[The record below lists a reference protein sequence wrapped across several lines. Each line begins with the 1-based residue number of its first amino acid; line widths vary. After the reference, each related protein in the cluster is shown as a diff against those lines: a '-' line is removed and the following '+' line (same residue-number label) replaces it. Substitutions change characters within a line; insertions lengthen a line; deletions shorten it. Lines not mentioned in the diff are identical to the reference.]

1 MDWPTASALLSV
13 PGAVTSGLGGKAA
26 LARKRVLVASL
37 LAGGGTA
44 LVALRLR
51 RQLQCM
57 QREQAA
63 LVAAALPPKVPTV
76 AAAAAAAAAASTA
89 AAGEG
94 TATPGD
100 GQRSGATAAVV
111 GGSGGAGEATDG
123 KAAAAAGGA
132 LVPRRRRAGVDHLFW
147 KRLAAILRVCI
158 PSAMSPEAGM
168 VALQGGLLLCR
179 SLLSDRIVAL
189 EGTCAETVTATQWA
203 KFVRVCTAFA
213 LTAVPTAVVNAAL
226 KALQVLISLSFRRRL
241 TLHLHRA
248 YLAHRAYYT
257 ASVLGGLEHADQRI
271 TDDVD
276 KFSDAVSELFSYTFK
291 PFFDVL
297 LFSRSLGRL
306 IGYRG
311 QAALYAY
318 FLCTS
323 SLLRR
328 LSPPLATM
336 TAQSSAL
343 SGDFRAAHSRL
354 AARAEEVAFHDPPG
368 GRAERQA
375 LDTRL
380 TRLLRHSKL
389 AAVQRFVQQ
398 CLDGYCVKYTASVI
412 GLTIFAL
419 PLYLTPESERP
430 PQEVLAGRYV
440 AAMRLM
446 MNTSTSMGQ
455 LVLVYKRLHVLAGHV
470 SRVSELLE
478 QIRLLSRPR
487 GQLAAFQRLQRAT
500 GAGDAPFRII
510 ADDGSIV
517 EPATGGVVTG
527 AAAGTAV
534 GGTILPVVSNG
545 TPAVEDALPPPRQ
558 VYGDH
563 IALNRVT
570 LWSPDGT
577 ALARELTFTV
587 TPDQSVIV
595 LGPNGCGKST
605 LLRLLAGLWPLQAGT
620 LTLPSRDDV
629 FFLSQRPYV
638 VTGGSL
644 RAQLQYP
651 HLPGVVVGDTRTHSD
666 ARATR
671 CLESVELGYL
681 VERAGGLDGLLAWE
695 EVLSGGE
702 KQRLAVARL
711 LYHGPRYAV
720 VDEATSAISA
730 DGEVLVYRALRD
742 AGVTLL
748 SVAHRQAVIPFHE
761 HSVVFDGAGGWE
773 LQSLTGAATS
783 NVDGK
788 GSVEEGSSEDGVCTG
803 EINGGKP

>member
-1 MDWPTASALLSV
+1 M
-13 PGAVTSGLGGKAA
+13 
-26 LARKRVLVASL
+26 
-37 LAGGGTA
+37 
-44 LVALRLR
+44 
-51 RQLQCM
+51 
-57 QREQAA
+57 
-63 LVAAALPPKVPTV
+63 
-76 AAAAAAAAAASTA
+76 
-89 AAGEG
+89 
-94 TATPGD
+94 
-100 GQRSGATAAVV
+100 
-111 GGSGGAGEATDG
+111 
-123 KAAAAAGGA
+123 
-132 LVPRRRRAGVDHLFW
+132 
-147 KRLAAILRVCI
+147 
-158 PSAMSPEAGM
+158 
-168 VALQGGLLLCR
+168 
-179 SLLSDRIVAL
+179 
-189 EGTCAETVTATQWA
+189 
-203 KFVRVCTAFA
+203 
-213 LTAVPTAVVNAAL
+213 
-226 KALQVLISLSFRRRL
+226 QVLISLSFRRRL

-276 KFSDAVSELFSYTFK
+276 KFCDAVSELFSYTFK
-291 PFFDVL
+291 PLFDVL

-336 TAQSSAL
+336 TAQSAAL

-375 LDTRL
+375 LDARL

-398 CLDGYCVKYTASVI
+398 CFDGYCVKYTASVI
-412 GLTIFAL
+412 GLTIFAV
-419 PLYLTPESERP
+419 PLYLTPEAERP

-440 AAMRLM
+440 SAMRLM

-455 LVLVYKRLHVLAGHV
+455 LVLVYKRLHILSGHV

-517 EPATGGVVTG
+517 EPP
-527 AAAGTAV
+527 AAAIKAVMPTTNGAVTDALVPTAV
-534 GGTILPVVSNG
+534 AAEAT
-545 TPAVEDALPPPRQ
+545 LPPPRQ

-651 HLPGVVVGDTRTHSD
+651 HLPGVVVGDTRSHSD
-666 ARATR
+666 VRATR
-671 CLESVELGYL
+671 CLDVVELGYL
-681 VERAGGLDGLLAWE
+681 VERAGGLDGRLAWE

-730 DGEVLVYRALRD
+730 DGEVLVYQAMRD

-748 SVAHRQAVIPFHE
+748 SVAHRRAVIPFHE
-761 HSVVFDGAGGWE
+761 HSVVFDGAGGW
-773 LQSLTGAATS
+773 SLRSLADAVPPTAADV
-783 NVDGK
+783 VDGEPTDN
-788 GSVEEGSSEDGVCTG
+788 GGVCAVEVAEG
-803 EINGGKP
+803 A

>member
-1 MDWPTASALLSV
+1 MDWPTASALLSI
-13 PGAVTSGLGGKAA
+13 PGAVTGGLGGKAA

-51 RQLQCM
+51 RQLRLM
-57 QREQAA
+57 QREQAV

-76 AAAAAAAAAASTA
+76 AAAAAAAAAASA

-94 TATPGD
+94 AAAPSDGGHGAARVVGVTGGD
-100 GQRSGATAAVV
+100 GGEGA
-111 GGSGGAGEATDG
+111 DG
-123 KAAAAAGGA
+123 KAVAAAAGG
-132 LVPRRRRAGVDHLFW
+132 LVPRRRRAGVDHRFW
-147 KRLAAILRVCI
+147 DRLAAILRVCI

-168 VALQGGLLLCR
+168 VAVQAGLLLCR

-189 EGTCAETVTATQWA
+189 EGACAEAVTATQWA

-213 LTAVPTAVVNAAL
+213 LTAVPTAVVNAGL
-226 KALQVLISLSFRRRL
+226 KAMQVLISLSFRRRL

-276 KFSDAVSELFSYTFK
+276 KFCDAVSELFSYTFK
-291 PFFDVL
+291 PLFDVI

-336 TAQSSAL
+336 TAQSAAL

-375 LDTRL
+375 LDMRL

-412 GLTIFAL
+412 GLTIFAV

-440 AAMRLM
+440 SAMRLM

-517 EPATGGVVTG
+517 EPAVRGVVKG
-527 AAAGTAV
+527 AAAVAAV
-534 GGTILPVVSNG
+534 DGAIVPVVSNG
-545 TPAVEDALPPPRQ
+545 TPAVEDVLPPPRQ

-651 HLPGVVVGDTRTHSD
+651 HLPGVVVGDTRTHPD

-671 CLESVELGYL
+671 CLETVELGYL

-761 HSVVFDGAGGWE
+761 HSVVFDGAGGWA
-773 LQSLTGAATS
+773 LQSLTAAVSSKVGGEGAA
-783 NVDGK
+783 
-788 GSVEEGSSEDGVCTG
+788 EEGSSEDGVCTG
-803 EINGGKP
+803 EMNGGDA